1 MLLDH
6 FFLQLWIL
14 KEYVYDSLLSFHL
27 WRRYPALITAYDE
40 EAEEAPYT
48 LTFENGDTEQAK
60 LPDPDMVLRPY

>member
-1 MLLDH
+1 MRPSAASVCGLKLL
-6 FFLQLWIL
+6 
-14 KEYVYDSLLSFHL
+14 VYAALSLLRFHL